1 MSGGGWVGLHSPA
14 GWVCEYESA
23 RRPGCR
29 VGVSQVPGAFVDGV
43 VVDGAQQHQVVEVC
57 GAVLEPVDDMVGVAP
72 RLGPVAPGEH
82 TAAVSHDE
90 SSSLG
95 EADGTGAST
104 LVKDLTDATN
114 DRWDD
119 PGVTRQAT
127 YCGRG
132 ERDAV
137 GGLTAPRPGDLASEH
152 VVVDNHLEVDL
163 GRPR

>member
-1 MSGGGWVGLHSPA
+1 MSDFPDLLNIDQEGGGENFWPSLT
-14 GWVCEYESA
+14 
-23 RRPGCR
+23 
-29 VGVSQVPGAFVDGV
+29 DIM
-43 VVDGAQQHQVVEVC
+43 
-57 GAVLEPVDDMVGVAP
+57 MVIVMIF
-72 RLGPVAPGEH
+72 LIS
-82 TAAVSHDE
+82 TATLIIRNWS
-90 SSSLG
+90 
-95 EADGTGAST
+95 